1 MDRLDAEQFVEKVI
15 DNCSDFSIE
24 DIKRS
29 IVECLIKDDSGI
41 VTLRELK
48 EKFNSIKCEVR
59 DFILG

>member
-1 MDRLDAEQFVEKVI
+1 MDRLDAEQFAEKVI

-41 VTLRELK
+41 VTFRR
-48 EKFNSIKCEVR
+48 V
-59 DFILG
+59 

>member
-1 MDRLDAEQFVEKVI
+1 MDRLDAEQFAEKVI

-41 VTLRELK
+41 VTFRELK